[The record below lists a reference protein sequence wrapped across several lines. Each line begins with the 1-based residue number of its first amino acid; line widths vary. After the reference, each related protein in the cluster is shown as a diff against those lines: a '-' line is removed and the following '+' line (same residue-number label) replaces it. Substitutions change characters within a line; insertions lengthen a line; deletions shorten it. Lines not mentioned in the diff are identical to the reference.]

1 MAVIVVVGGL
11 SCHYRHPHRPH
22 SVLNHHTNNRGG
34 LALDSRTHRANIDD
48 FAQNPHPMSDDDD
61 RLSSLRT
68 LYIINNSHNYVE
80 SSY

>member
-1 MAVIVVVGGL
+1 MAVIVVVGGP
-11 SCHYRHPHRPH
+11 SCHYRHPHCPH

-34 LALDSRTHRANIDD
+34 LHWTLERIVPTLTIFHKILT
-48 FAQNPHPMSDDDD
+48 DDDD
-61 RLSSLRT
+61 RLSLRT